1 MSNKGFFIISLDFEL
16 FWGVRDKR
24 KIKDYKEN
32 ILGVRTVIPRLLEI
46 FNKYDIRATFAV
58 VGFLFAKNKEE
69 LIACSPEMLPD
80 YVNPRLSPYGD
91 YMKTV
96 GESADTDPFHYG
108 PDMIDLIRKYPQH
121 EIATHTYSHYYCL
134 EAGQT
139 ETEFRQDLS
148 SAIMIGLKNNV
159 EFRSIVFPRNQCN
172 EDYLLICLEN
182 GIKSYR
188 GETPAWFSATKKTM
202 RLLFIK
208 KAFRF
213 IDSYLNISGH
223 NTFDLEKISAKKPY
237 NLPGSRFLYPSE
249 RKNTFSKIRVARI
262 KKSMTYAAKRNVVYH
277 LWWHPHNFGKN
288 VDSNLKMIEEILNH
302 YTFLHQKYN
311 FTSLNMKGISEYI
324 DEISDKQNLLK

>member
-46 FNKYDIRATFAV
+46 FNKYDISATFAV

-69 LIACSPEMLPD
+69 LIACSPEILPD

-96 GESADTDPFHYG
+96 GESAETDPFHFG
-108 PDMIDLIRKYPQH
+108 LDMIDLIKKYPQY

-139 ETEFRQDLS
+139 EIEFRQDLS
-148 SAIMIGLKNNV
+148 SAIIIGLKNNV
-159 EFRSIVFPRNQCN
+159 EYKSIVFPRNQCN
-172 EDYLLICLEN
+172 EDYLLICLAN
-182 GIKSYR
+182 GIKSFR
-188 GETPAWFSATKKTM
+188 GETPTWFSGTKKIR
-202 RLLFIK
+202 RLLFLK
-208 KAFRF
+208 KALKF

-223 NTFDLEKISAKKPY
+223 NTFDIEKISAKKPY
-237 NLPGSRFLYPSE
+237 NLQGSRFLYPSE
-249 RKNTFSKIRVARI
+249 RKNTFSKIKVARI
-262 KKSMTYAAKRNVVYH
+262 KKSMTFAAKRNLVYH

-288 VDSNLKMIEEILNH
+288 VDSNLNMIEEILNH
-302 YTFLHQKYN
+302 YAFLNKKYN
-311 FTSLNMKGISEYI
+311 FTSLNMKGLSEYI
-324 DEISDKQNLLK
+324 DEISDK